1 MTSFIASTGTQAIED
16 ATKEKVDYSKLLTK
30 VTNGKTLRVRALP
43 TAVVKY
49 FCHSVYKAFYST
61 PCTKPMG
68 KDDLYDKA
76 CDLLYKDAKEA
87 EENGATADEV
97 KAIKDRAYQLKA
109 KERYMIGFINLDTG
123 LPIIVDLTANQGK
136 DVVAVMKKYEKKIDK
151 HAFEITKTGSST
163 ETKISF
169 TIVLDAEEDLKPAQF
184 EQFEKSLGHEFDMES
199 FGKVFSI
206 NDQAQQI
213 EDLIAFG
220 FDISRLG
227 LEKPAEKGASEPA
240 DDDF

>member
-1 MTSFIASTGTQAIED
+1 MSFIASTGTQAIED

-68 KDDLYDKA
+68 KEDLYDKA
-76 CDLLYKDAKEA
+76 CDLLYKDAKQA

-97 KAIKDRAYQLKA
+97 KAIKDRAYAIKA

-123 LPIIVDLTANQGK
+123 LPIIVDLTANQGR
-136 DVVAVMKKYEKKIDK
+136 DVIAVMKKYEKKIHK

-163 ETKISF
+163 DTKISF

-184 EQFEKSLGHEFDMES
+184 EQFEKSLGHEFDMEA

-220 FDISRLG
+220 FDIERLG
-227 LEKPAEKGASEPA
+227 LEKPAEKEEKPA
-240 DDDF
+240 DEDF